1 MEAAFRISS
10 LLNKVYLPINPS
22 SPPAHCLPSLIPP
35 PLPSFRLASVPPA
48 VMVGVVSDARAACHG
63 EERTC
68 GGTHVRRSGRQ
79 ALALSVEESSWAKNS
94 TPAEEGDELE

>member
-1 MEAAFRISS
+1 MNLNKSEMEAAFRICSF
-10 LLNKVYLPINPS
+10 LNKVYLPI
-22 SPPAHCLPSLIPP
+22 SPPSLIPP
-35 PLPSFRLASVPPA
+35 PLPSFRLAWVPPA
-48 VMVGVVSDARAACHG
+48 VVVGVVSDAGAACYG

-68 GGTHVRRSGRQ
+68 RGTHVRRGGRQ